1 MGTYQ
6 RDWAEQAEID
16 VTNAINGNLA
26 ESHIQFIA
34 DAVVDKINKLYTSPI
49 KKAVWTGG
57 NSYQNAGDIEV
68 VLQDN
73 TIVPIEQKISFNN
86 GSGTKANT
94 STNVLKKYI
103 HSDIKTYPQYD
114 EDLGLKKQRYD
125 LVENRVGRTMKNAS
139 DYARTLRHIRDT
151 GGEYFL
157 ETVAKITAP
166 GQEQYAQYAADQMN
180 NYLPQVN
187 QWVSKIL
194 AGSNTTQS
202 ASVSKN
208 LLYCVIKKFETKN
221 QTVEFYDFSDMDSV
235 ITKVVAS
242 GKSIKL
248 QNSSNKD
255 VLRLSVTWKNI
266 CQGGQT
272 PCFNIFVGNAFSI

>member
-1 MGTYQ
+1 MGTHQ
-6 RDWAEQAEID
+6 RDWAEEAEID
-16 VTNAINGNLA
+16 VTNAINGNTNK
-26 ESHIQFIA
+26 SHIQCIA

-49 KKAVWTGG
+49 KQAIWTGG

-68 VLQDN
+68 VLADN
-73 TIVPIEQKISFNN
+73 TVVPIEQKISFNT

-94 STNVLKKYI
+94 STNVLVKYI
-103 HSDIKTYPQYD
+103 DPIIKNYPQYD
-114 EDLGLKKQRYD
+114 EELGLKRQRYT
-125 LVENRVGRTMKNAS
+125 LVENRVGRKMKNAS
-139 DYARTLRHIRDT
+139 DYAKTLRHIRDS
-151 GGEYFL
+151 GSEYFL
-157 ETVAKITAP
+157 ETIAEITSP
-166 GQEQYAQYAADQMN
+166 GQEQYAEYAAYQMN

-194 AGSNTTQS
+194 AGNNTTQLTT
-202 ASVSKN
+202 VSTN

-221 QTVEFYDFSDMDSV
+221 QTVEFYDFSDMDST
-235 ITKVVAS
+235 IAKVVAS

-248 QNSSNKD
+248 QNKSNKD

-272 PCFNIFVGNAFSI
+272 PCFNIFVGNAFST